1 MKHKPVEHRGYVM
14 AEEGLFLVESCK
26 NRVHETYEIQA
37 QRESQ
42 QDDMHGGD
50 YSTWPVAFPV
60 CYHRRTMN
68 VDIYVGVIQFIVL
81 LLSLSVHESAHA
93 WTADALGDPT
103 ARYLGRVSLNPLV
116 HADPIG
122 TILFPL
128 IGMFSGLMF
137 GWAKPVPV
145 NVSRL
150 RNPVRDHMLVAAAG
164 PVSNLL
170 LATVLFVS
178 LMVMKSVSP
187 EAASVL
193 RRVAAYEFFGNSVLV
208 PLMAV
213 AYQGIII
220 NLVLAVFNLIPVA
233 PLDGA
238 AVLSG
243 LLPRSLADVLDQ
255 LQTYGFIILIGLLY
269 LGIPSMLY
277 SPVINFVLSYLFA
290 S

>member
-1 MKHKPVEHRGYVM
+1 
-14 AEEGLFLVESCK
+14 
-26 NRVHETYEIQA
+26 
-37 QRESQ
+37 
-42 QDDMHGGD
+42 
-50 YSTWPVAFPV
+50 
-60 CYHRRTMN
+60 MN
-68 VDIYVGVIQFIVL
+68 VELYVGVVQFIVL

-103 ARYLGRVSLNPLV
+103 ARHLGRVSLNPLV

-164 PVSNLL
+164 PVSNVLM
-170 LATVLFVS
+170 ATALFIA
-178 LMVMKSVSP
+178 LMAMKLFSP
-187 EAASVL
+187 ESAAVL
-193 RRVAAYEFFGNSVLV
+193 RRVAAYEFFGDSFLV

-213 AYQGIII
+213 AYQGIVI

-243 LLPRSLADVLDQ
+243 LLPRPLANALDQ
-255 LQTYGFIILIGLLY
+255 LQSYGFIILLGLLY

-277 SPVINFVLSYLFA
+277 SPVINLVLSYLIAF
-290 S
+290 

>member
-1 MKHKPVEHRGYVM
+1 
-14 AEEGLFLVESCK
+14 
-26 NRVHETYEIQA
+26 
-37 QRESQ
+37 
-42 QDDMHGGD
+42 
-50 YSTWPVAFPV
+50 
-60 CYHRRTMN
+60 MN
-68 VDIYVGVIQFIVL
+68 TVDLYVGVIQFIVL

-116 HADPIG
+116 HADPFG

-150 RNPVRDHMLVAAAG
+150 RNPSRDHMIVAAAG
-164 PVSNLL
+164 PISNVL
-170 LATVLFVS
+170 LATGLFAVLMIAKGVS
-178 LMVMKSVSP
+178 SEGALAVHQ
-187 EAASVL
+187 
-193 RRVAAYEFFGNSVLV
+193 
-208 PLMAV
+208 V
-213 AYQGIII
+213 AYYDLLGGHSLLIPLTAIAYHGVII

-243 LLPRSLADVLDQ
+243 LLPRSLSGAFNQ
-255 LQTYGFIILIGLLY
+255 LQSYGMFVLLGLLF
-269 LGIPSMLY
+269 LGVPAKLY
-277 SPVINFVLSYLFA
+277 TPVISFVLSYLVV
-290 S
+290 